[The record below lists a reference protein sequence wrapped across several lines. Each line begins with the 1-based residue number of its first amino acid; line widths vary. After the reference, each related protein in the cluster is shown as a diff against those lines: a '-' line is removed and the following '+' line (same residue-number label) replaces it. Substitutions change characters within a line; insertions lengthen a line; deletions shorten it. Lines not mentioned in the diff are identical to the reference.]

1 MMNYSGEWAV
11 LEVLTLH
18 LCLSQQL
25 RPNFVHSCH
34 FFTEG
39 FAYEVLV
46 LWRVRT
52 LVWYDMLMCNLA
64 SEVELMLTF
73 WSR

>member
-1 MMNYSGEWAV
+1 M
-11 LEVLTLH
+11 LEVLTFP
-18 LCLSQQL
+18 LCLLQQL
-25 RPNFVHSCH
+25 WPTFIHSYC

-39 FAYEVLV
+39 FAYEVLG

-64 SEVELMLTF
+64 SEVELVLTF
-73 WSR
+73 RSR